1 MPLWIRIPSWLD
13 IEAYAERLFSTRSLG
28 LRERGMNPLS
38 PPSFMN
44 APSIDLIYRR
54 IKCVR
59 RACDLGEQEAAN
71 SILKRFSDIDI
82 RSILDEMI
90 STVVDMAMII
100 IGSVLTGATIGGGIG
115 LLAGGVGAFPG
126 ATAGALVG
134 VEAGTWILGVL
145 GLASIAEF
153 FTEGVKPIAAGY
165 IRGISAAWNGP
176 RERTGN
182 PWSSFSDDNMAAQ
195 QGAWNIARSHE
206 AVVILLLSAI
216 VAYLTRGRGN
226 ASVLATEMR
235 GSERGAKLAQWMVK
249 HEEGLKQHPDLKA
262 PEPPRGVLS
271 HQETT
276 PPNRPSG
283 KEKEPAKEKPNTMP
297 LHEVECFKADKM
309 PASKIGEFE
318 RQLKGQEEGLNQLTV
333 KEYLENVANPIKR
346 SKAAATMAR
355 KKLQTD
361 LQQRFQDEFSKT
373 MDVLDA
379 EDAAIKKAKETMSGL
394 AGLHNPDLS
403 AGGKDV
409 IADFGDR
416 QVNSSIG
423 PQWKNK
429 IQNLKKEAEN
439 VPALMRESTFLNVK
453 LHKC

>member
-1 MPLWIRIPSWLD
+1 MSLWTRIPSWLD
-13 IEAYAERLFSTRSLG
+13 IEAYAERLFRKGDLG
-28 LRERGMNPLS
+28 VRERGINPLS
-38 PPSFMN
+38 PPSSIN
-44 APSIDLIYRR
+44 IPSIDLIYRR
-54 IKCVR
+54 VRCVR
-59 RACDLGEQEAAN
+59 QACDLGEKEATD
-71 SILKRFSDIDI
+71 SILKRFSDLDI
-82 RSILDEMI
+82 RSIIDEMI

-100 IGSVLTGATIGGGIG
+100 IGSALTGATIGGGVG

-126 ATAGALVG
+126 ATAGALIG
-134 VEAGTWILGVL
+134 VQAGTWILGVL

-153 FTEGVKPIAAGY
+153 FTEGLKPIATGY
-165 IRGISAAWNGP
+165 IRGVSTAWNGP

-182 PWSSFSDDNMAAQ
+182 PLSSFSDDSMAAQ
-195 QGAWNIARSHE
+195 QGAWDIARSHE

-226 ASVLATEMR
+226 ARMLASEMR
-235 GSERGAKLAQWMVK
+235 GSQRGAKLGQWMLK
-249 HEEGLKQHPDLKA
+249 HEEDLKQHPDLKA
-262 PEPPRGVLS
+262 PEHPKGALGP
-271 HQETT
+271 QEP

-283 KEKEPAKEKPNTMP
+283 RDKERPKGKPNTMA
-297 LHEVECFKADKM
+297 LHHVECFNADNM
-309 PASKIGEFE
+309 PESKIGEFVK
-318 RQLKGQEEGLNQLTV
+318 QLKGQEDGLNRLTV
-333 KEYLENVANPIKR
+333 DEYLENIANPVKR
-346 SKAAATMAR
+346 SRAVAQTAR

-379 EDAAIKKAKETMSGL
+379 EEAAIKKTKEAMSSL

-409 IADFGDR
+409 IDKFGDR

-423 PQWKNK
+423 PQWRPK
-429 IQNLKKEAEN
+429 IKDLKAAAEK
-439 VPALMRESTFLNVK
+439 VPKSMQKSTFLNVK